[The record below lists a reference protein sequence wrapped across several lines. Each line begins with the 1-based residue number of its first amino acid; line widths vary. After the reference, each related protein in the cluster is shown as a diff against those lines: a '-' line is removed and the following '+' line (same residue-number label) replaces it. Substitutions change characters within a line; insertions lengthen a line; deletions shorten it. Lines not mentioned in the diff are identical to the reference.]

1 VKFAFSV
8 YRLSTVL
15 DLEEITAYTKDQ
27 LRPLPEAIVVM
38 ADTAKKYK
46 NYKKDCRAIR

>member
-1 VKFAFSV
+1 M
-8 YRLSTVL
+8 L

-38 ADTAKKYK
+38 ADTEK
-46 NYKKDCRAIR
+46 NIKITRKIAEQYDRK